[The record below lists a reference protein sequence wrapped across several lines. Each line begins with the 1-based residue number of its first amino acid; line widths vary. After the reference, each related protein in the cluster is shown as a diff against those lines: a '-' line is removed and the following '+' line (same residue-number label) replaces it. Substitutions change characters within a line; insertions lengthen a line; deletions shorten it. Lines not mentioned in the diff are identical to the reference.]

1 MVKNFLYLWLTVI
14 LCFTPNLQPF
24 VRNLCAE
31 TASYKSHAEKDQEVT
46 FNLQNFAFGVTV
58 GCRNCFER
66 QRAAVHVVKSPRS
79 PLTSTEACEGVV
91 MCFKCHVATIFVHSY
106 SVLTLFFF
114 PPPFFFIILGRRFLW
129 ERVWDFFFFYF
140 YGERGLGSCFVWVL
154 SYLQFS
160 VQLQFD
166 QRMGTP

>member
-1 MVKNFLYLWLTVI
+1 MVKNFLCLWLTVI

-31 TASYKSHAEKDQEVT
+31 TASYKSHAEKDQKVI

-79 PLTSTEACEGVV
+79 PLTGTEACEDVV

-106 SVLTLFFF
+106 SVLTLCFF
-114 PPPFFFIILGRRFLW
+114 PPFFFYYPRKKISVGKSLGFL
-129 ERVWDFFFFYF
+129 FYYF

-154 SYLQFS
+154 SYLLFS